1 MKVLGAERVASV
13 ATPDGLP
20 KPGAPEIAFAGRSNV
35 GKSSLLNRLAGRRD
49 LARTS
54 GTPGKT
60 RLLHFYEV
68 RYELGPRRDALLFVD
83 LPGYGWARV
92 SRTERQAWG
101 KVVERYLDDRP
112 SLRGV
117 FVLVDVRRDPG
128 AEERELLAWLEERGI
143 PALVV
148 ATKVDK
154 LPLGRR
160 TARLRALGEA
170 LGIGADRVLATSAT
184 KGLGLRELWSS
195 ITEVIGA

>member
-1 MKVLGAERVASV
+1 MKVLGAERVASA
-13 ATPDGLP
+13 ATPEAAP
-20 KPGAPEIAFAGRSNV
+20 RPGAPEIAFAGRSNV

-49 LARTS
+49 LAHTS
-54 GTPGKT
+54 ATPGKT

-68 RYELGPRRDALLFVD
+68 RYEHARRREALLFVD

-92 SRTERQAWG
+92 SRAERAGWRRL
-101 KVVERYLDDRP
+101 VEGYLEDRP

-117 FVLVDVRRDPG
+117 FVLIDVRRDPG
-128 AEERELLAWLEERGI
+128 PEEGELLAWLAERGI

-160 TARLRALGEA
+160 QARLRALGEA
-170 LGIGADRVLATSAT
+170 LGLGPEGVLATSVT
-184 KGLGLRELWSS
+184 KGLGLRELWSA
-195 ITEVIGA
+195 IFEVLEG

>member
-1 MKVLGAERVASV
+1 MKVLGAERVAS
-13 ATPDGLP
+13 AAAPGDAP

-49 LARTS
+49 LAHTS
-54 GTPGKT
+54 STPGKT

-68 RYELGPRRDALLFVD
+68 RYEHARRREALRFVD

-92 SRTERQAWG
+92 SRAERAGWRRL
-101 KVVERYLDDRP
+101 VEGYLEDRP

-117 FVLVDVRRDPG
+117 FVLIDVRRDPG
-128 AEERELLAWLEERGI
+128 PEEHELLAWLHARGV

-154 LPLGRR
+154 LPLGQRM
-160 TARLRALGEA
+160 ARLRALGEA
-170 LGIGADRVLATSAT
+170 LGLGPEGVLATSAT
-184 KGLGLRELWSS
+184 KGQGLRELWSAIFEAIQS
-195 ITEVIGA
+195 